1 MDTTHS
7 LAMNQLM
14 TYDLRPMSPGDV
26 PQVLEIEGEAFPEI
40 WPPSPFARQLHSQSM
55 SLLVASSGEEPP
67 GGPNPEPHLRTAN
80 GYSASLLGRLL
91 RKIRGLPSE
100 PIEATR
106 EPIVGFVSTSFMH
119 DEAHITSIGVRRE
132 YRGRGAGE
140 LLLIGAIEAAMERGS
155 MVVTLEVRVSN
166 NVAQS
171 LYTKYGFAK
180 VGIRKRYYTNN
191 GEDASIMTTDEI
203 SSPEYQE
210 MFRRL
215 VQTHGNR
222 CGETLRRTP

>member
-7 LAMNQLM
+7 LPMNQLM
-14 TYDLRPMSPGDV
+14 TYDLRPMSLGDV

-40 WPPSPFARQLHSQSM
+40 WPPSPFARQLHSRSM
-55 SLLVASSGEEPP
+55 SLLVALSGEEPP
-67 GGPNPEPHLRTAN
+67 GPNLEPRLRTVN
-80 GYSASLLGRLL
+80 GYSASLLGLLL

-106 EPIVGFVSTSFMH
+106 EPIIGFVATSFMH
-119 DEAHITSIGVRRE
+119 DEAHIASIGVRKAH
-132 YRGRGAGE
+132 RGRGAGE
-140 LLLIGAIEAAMERGS
+140 LLLTGAIEAAMDRGS
-155 MVVTLEVRVSN
+155 RVVTLEVRVSN
-166 NVAQS
+166 YVAQS

-203 SSPEYQE
+203 SSPGYQE

-222 CGETLRRTP
+222 FGETLRRIP